1 MVNLKAKSIWK
12 RYAFCGGMQ
21 IYGTLCS
28 IDEVTQVV
36 SCTCS
41 NTLTKGYDWTLIYYL
56 MMKVDYGKV
65 HLIDRTNKDKKLSQ
79 EQVWHVLALEFNS
92 EMKFVK
98 EDDIKNGKQLKDF
111 LGTVQGEYISI
122 TFHEILMYTLL
133 SHNNDSSFCRHCEE
147 ELFS

>member
-1 MVNLKAKSIWK
+1 MLNLKAKSIWK
-12 RYAFCGGMQ
+12 RYAFCDGMQ

-28 IDEVTQVV
+28 IDEETQVV

-41 NTLTKGYDWTLIYYL
+41 NTITKGYDWTLIYYL

-65 HLIDRTNKDKKLSQ
+65 HLIDRTNRDKKLSQ

-92 EMKFVK
+92 DMKFVK
-98 EDDIKNGKQLKDF
+98 VEDIKNGKQLKDF
-111 LGTVQGEYISI
+111 LGTVQGQI
-122 TFHEILMYTLL
+122 TLHAILMYTLL
-133 SHNNDSSFCRHCEE
+133 SHHNNLSFCRHCEE